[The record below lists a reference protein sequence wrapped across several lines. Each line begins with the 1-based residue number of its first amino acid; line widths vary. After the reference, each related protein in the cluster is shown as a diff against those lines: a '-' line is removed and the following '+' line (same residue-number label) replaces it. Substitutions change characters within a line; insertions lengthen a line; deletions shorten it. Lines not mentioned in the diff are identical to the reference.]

1 MINQIESEVTVE
13 YIVDLLKEH
22 MKEFDYVWSEFE
34 KVNYKKKIIS
44 YLFFQIYLNQLMI
57 IEADARKP
65 LLIAI
70 NIENTLFTAEIKVK
84 I

>member
-1 MINQIESEVTVE
+1 
-13 YIVDLLKEH
+13 
-22 MKEFDYVWSEFE
+22 
-34 KVNYKKKIIS
+34 
-44 YLFFQIYLNQLMI
+44 MI

-84 I
+84 FNYYSVNYVGTIYPKINTIKKHKSIFLKYYPTFIKY

>member
-1 MINQIESEVTVE
+1 
-13 YIVDLLKEH
+13 
-22 MKEFDYVWSEFE
+22 
-34 KVNYKKKIIS
+34 
-44 YLFFQIYLNQLMI
+44 MI

-84 I
+84 ILY